1 MSELASESDV
11 TANTRGADR
20 AQRGSALSND
30 GFRERWRHA
39 LMDNYGTPGLALVRG
54 SGAEVWDADGR
65 RYLDLVSGV
74 AVNALGHAHPA
85 VVEAVTAQI
94 AQLGH
99 VSNFFVHEPVLRLAE
114 RLQELLEAPDARVMF
129 GNSGAEANEAA
140 FKIARRTGRPHVV
153 AAQNAFHGRTMGALA
168 LTGQPAKRAPFEPL
182 PPGVSHVPYGD
193 VAALDAAVDADTAA
207 VVLEPILGEAGVI
220 VPPEGYLRAARE
232 ITAARGALLVLDEVQ
247 TGIGR
252 TGTWFAHQAV
262 GIVPDVVTLAKGLGG
277 GLPIGACIGI
287 GPAGRLL
294 EPGQHGSTFGGNPVC
309 CAAALAVLD
318 TIAAQGLLEHVRQ
331 VGKEIAT
338 GVEALGH
345 PLVTDVSGAGLMI
358 GIGLAAPVSAAVS
371 AAAREAGYLLNNAVP
386 DRLRIIPPLVL
397 TEAHA
402 REFLGALPAFLDAG
416 AAAAQGTAS

>member
-1 MSELASESDV
+1 MTGHE
-11 TANTRGADR
+11 NH
-20 AQRGSALSND
+20 Q
-30 GFRERWRHA
+30 ERWRAA
-39 LMDNYGTPGLALVRG
+39 LMDNYGTPALALVRG
-54 SGAEVWDADGR
+54 RGAEVWDADGR

-85 VVEAVTAQI
+85 VVEAVTAQV

-114 RLQELLEAPDARVMF
+114 RLQELLGVPDARVVF

-140 FKIARRTGRPHVV
+140 FKIARRTGRPRIV
-153 AAQNAFHGRTMGALA
+153 AALDAFHGRTMGALA
-168 LTGQPAKRAPFEPL
+168 LTGQQAKRAPFEPM

-193 VAALDAAVDADTAA
+193 AAALDAAVGADTAA

-252 TGTWFAHQAV
+252 TGAWFAHQAAGV
-262 GIVPDVVTLAKGLGG
+262 LPDVVTLAKGLGG

-287 GPAGRLL
+287 GAAGRLL

-318 TIAAQGLLEHVRQ
+318 TIAAEGLLEHVRQ

-338 GVEALGH
+338 GIEALGH
-345 PLVTDVSGAGLMI
+345 PLVTEVGGAGLMI
-358 GIGLAAPVSAAVS
+358 GVGLAAPVSAAVS
-371 AAAREAGYLLNNAVP
+371 AAAREGGYLLNNAAP

-397 TEAHA
+397 GEAQA
-402 REFLGALPAFLDAG
+402 RELLGALPAFLDAG
-416 AAAAQGTAS
+416 AAAAAGAV

>member
-1 MSELASESDV
+1 MTGTQGNQE
-11 TANTRGADR
+11 
-20 AQRGSALSND
+20 
-30 GFRERWRHA
+30 FRERWRHA
-39 LMDNYGTPGLALVRG
+39 LMDNYGTPALALVRG
-54 SGAEVWDADGR
+54 DGAEVWDSDGR

-85 VVEAVTAQI
+85 VVEAVSAQV

-114 RLQELLEAPDARVMF
+114 RLQELLDAPEARIVF

-140 FKIARRTGRPHVV
+140 FKIARRTGRPHIV

-193 VAALDAAVDADTAA
+193 VAALDAAVDIDTAA

-252 TGTWFAHQAV
+252 TGVWFAHQAA

-287 GPAGRLL
+287 GAAGRLL

-331 VGKEIAT
+331 VGKEIRT
-338 GVEALGH
+338 GIEALGH

-358 GIGLAAPVSAAVS
+358 GVGLAAPVSAAVS
-371 AAAREAGYLLNNAVP
+371 TAARDAGYLLNNAVP
-386 DRLRIIPPLVL
+386 DRLRVIPPLVL
-397 TEAHA
+397 TEAQA
-402 REFLGALPAFLDAG
+402 REFLGALPAFLEAG
-416 AAAAQGTAS
+416 AAAAAGTAS